1 MHYAIRHITRFTYD
15 APIRESVTEIRMQP
29 RTELAQRCLRFE
41 LATQPRAHVSS
52 YVDLMGNI
60 VHHFDIPSEHTELVV
75 TAQAI
80 VEFVGDNDLATPATT
95 SMEAWRDIESATR
108 TADAWE
114 MVRPSAFVRETPL
127 LQEFAQTLEIDR
139 GMDPGSV
146 VMALANAVH
155 QSFEY
160 KTAATR
166 VDSPIDEALA
176 SRKGVCQDFA
186 HILIALLRRVGIP
199 ARYVSGYL
207 FHSRG
212 ERAAEGATHAWV
224 EAWLP
229 GSGWVGVDPTSNML
243 AGERH
248 VRVAIGRD
256 YADVAPTRGVYKG
269 MAAGSLAVAVQ
280 VSRDDLPPA
289 STKFSPVLTWTAP
302 PPPLPALQSD
312 DQQQQQQQQQ

>member
-15 APIRESVTEIRMQP
+15 APIRESVMEIRMQP

-52 YVDLMGNI
+52 YVDLVGNI
-60 VHHFDIPSEHTELVV
+60 VHHFDIPSEHTELQI

-80 VEFVGDNDLATPATT
+80 VEFVGDGDLALPAPTTMDAWSEVDAATT
-95 SMEAWRDIESATR
+95 G
-108 TADAWE
+108 ADAWE
-114 MVRPSAFVRETPL
+114 MVRPSAFVRETAL
-127 LQEFAQTLEIDR
+127 LHDFAQSLGLDRTL
-139 GMDPGSV
+139 DPASL
-146 VMALANAVH
+146 VMALSDAVH
-155 QSFEY
+155 RSFEY
-160 KTAATR
+160 KTHATR
-166 VDSPIDEALA
+166 VDSPIDEALT
-176 SRKGVCQDFA
+176 SKKGVCQDFA
-186 HILIALLRRVGIP
+186 HILIALLRRLGVP

-212 ERAAEGATHAWV
+212 ERTAEGATHAWV
-224 EAWLP
+224 EVWLP
-229 GSGWVGVDPTSNML
+229 GSGWVGVDPTSNVL

-269 MAAGSLAVAVQ
+269 AAAGTLAVSVH

-289 STKFSPVLTWTAP
+289 STRFAPVLTWTAP
-302 PPPLPALQSD
+302 PPPPPSLPSD
-312 DQQQQQQQQQ
+312 DQQQQQQQQ

>member
-1 MHYAIRHITRFTYD
+1 M
-15 APIRESVTEIRMQP
+15 
-29 RTELAQRCLRFE
+29 
-41 LATQPRAHVSS
+41 
-52 YVDLMGNI
+52 
-60 VHHFDIPSEHTELVV
+60 
-75 TAQAI
+75 
-80 VEFVGDNDLATPATT
+80 
-95 SMEAWRDIESATR
+95 
-108 TADAWE
+108 
-114 MVRPSAFVRETPL
+114 
-127 LQEFAQTLEIDR
+127 
-139 GMDPGSV
+139 
-146 VMALANAVH
+146 
-155 QSFEY
+155 
-160 KTAATR
+160 
-166 VDSPIDEALA
+166 
-176 SRKGVCQDFA
+176 
-186 HILIALLRRVGIP
+186 
-199 ARYVSGYL
+199 SGYL

-229 GSGWVGVDPTSNML
+229 GSGWVGVDPTSNVL

-302 PPPLPALQSD
+302 PPPPPALQSD

>member
-1 MHYAIRHITRFTYD
+1 MHYAIRHVTRFTYD

-41 LATQPRAHVSS
+41 LATLPRAHVSS

-80 VEFVGDNDLATPATT
+80 VEFIGDNDLATPATT
-95 SMEAWRDIESATR
+95 SMEAWRDIENATKS
-108 TADAWE
+108 ADAWE
-114 MVRPSAFVRETPL
+114 MVRPSTFVRETSL
-127 LQEFAQTLEIDR
+127 LQEFAKSLDIDR

-186 HILIALLRRVGIP
+186 HILIALLRRVGVP

-224 EAWLP
+224 ETWLP
-229 GSGWVGVDPTSNML
+229 GSGWVGVDPTSAL
-243 AGERH
+243 LS
-248 VRVAIGRD
+248 GR
-256 YADVAPTRGVYKG
+256 
-269 MAAGSLAVAVQ
+269 
-280 VSRDDLPPA
+280 
-289 STKFSPVLTWTAP
+289 SP
-302 PPPLPALQSD
+302 
-312 DQQQQQQQQQ
+312 

>member
-15 APIRESVTEIRMQP
+15 APIRESMMEIRMQP
-29 RTELAQRCLRFE
+29 RTELTQRCLRFD
-41 LATQPRAHVSS
+41 LSTQPRAHVSS
-52 YVDLMGNI
+52 YTDLMGNT
-60 VHHFDIPSEHTELVV
+60 VHHFDIPSEHTELLV

-80 VEFVGDNDLATPATT
+80 VEFVGNGDLITPAPTT
-95 SMEAWRDIESATR
+95 VETWADVDQAAT
-108 TADAWE
+108 TLDGWE
-114 MVRPSAFVRETPL
+114 MVRPSAFVRTTAL
-127 LQEFAQTLEIDR
+127 LDAFAESVGIGR
-139 GMDPGSV
+139 EMDPAAA
-146 VMALANAVH
+146 VMALSDAVH
-155 QSFEY
+155 RSFEY
-160 KTAATR
+160 KTHATR

-176 SRKGVCQDFA
+176 NRQGVCQDFA
-186 HILIALLRRVGIP
+186 HVLLALLRRVGVP

-207 FHSRG
+207 FHARG
-212 ERAAEGATHAWV
+212 ERSAEGATHAWV

-229 GSGWVGVDPTSNML
+229 GSGWVGVDPTSNVL

-269 MAAGSLAVAVQ
+269 AAAGTLAVAVH

-289 STKFSPVLTWTAP
+289 STKFAPVLTWTAP
-302 PPPLPALQSD
+302 PPPSAPIQSD

>member
-1 MHYAIRHITRFTYD
+1 MHYAIRHITRFSYD
-15 APIRESVTEIRMQP
+15 APVRESVMEIRMQP
-29 RTELAQRCLRFE
+29 RTELVQRCLRFE

-80 VEFVGDNDLATPATT
+80 VEFVGDGDLTEPAATGLD
-95 SMEAWRDIESATR
+95 AWAEIDSAAGTV
-108 TADAWE
+108 DGWE
-114 MVRPSAFVRETPL
+114 MVRSSAFVRETAL
-127 LQEFAQTLEIDR
+127 LQEFAESVGIDR
-139 GMDPGSV
+139 SIDPCAAVLGLSE
-146 VMALANAVH
+146 AVH
-155 QSFEY
+155 RAFEY
-160 KTAATR
+160 KTHSTR

-176 SRKGVCQDFA
+176 SRQGVCQDFA
-186 HILIALLRRVGIP
+186 HILIALLRRLGIP
-199 ARYVSGYL
+199 GRYVSGYL
-207 FHSRG
+207 FHARG
-212 ERAAEGATHAWV
+212 ERSAEGATHAWV

-229 GSGWVGVDPTSNML
+229 GSGWVGLDPTSNVL

-269 MAAGSLAVAVQ
+269 AAAGTLAVAVH

-289 STKFSPVLTWTAP
+289 STKFAPVLTWTAAAP
-302 PPPLPALQSD
+302 PPPPSLSSD
-312 DQQQQQQQQQ
+312 DQQQQQQQ

>member
-15 APIRESVTEIRMQP
+15 APIRESVMEIRMQP

-52 YVDLMGNI
+52 YVDLMGNT
-60 VHHFDIPSEHTELVV
+60 VHHFDIPSEHTELVI

-80 VEFVGDNDLATPATT
+80 VEFVGDNDLTTPATT
-95 SMEAWRDIESATR
+95 TMEAWKEIDEATQG
-108 TADAWE
+108 ADAWE
-114 MVRPSAFVRETPL
+114 MIRPSTFVRQTPL
-127 LQEFAQTLEIDR
+127 LQEFAESLDVDR

-146 VMALANAVH
+146 VLALSNAVH

-160 KTAATR
+160 RTATTR

-176 SRKGVCQDFA
+176 SRQGVCQDFA
-186 HILIALLRRVGIP
+186 HILIALLRRLGVPG
-199 ARYVSGYL
+199 RYVSGYL

-212 ERAAEGATHAWV
+212 ELAAEGATHAWV

-229 GSGWVGVDPTSNML
+229 GAGWVGVDPTSNVL

-269 MAAGSLAVAVQ
+269 AAAGTLAVAVQ

-302 PPPLPALQSD
+302 PPAPPSSQSD
-312 DQQQQQQQQQ
+312 EQQQQ

>member
-95 SMEAWRDIESATR
+95 SMEAWREIESATR

-312 DQQQQQQQQQ
+312 DQQQ

>member
-1 MHYAIRHITRFTYD
+1 MHYAIRHTTRFTYD

-41 LATQPRAHVSS
+41 LGTQPRAHVSS

-75 TAQAI
+75 TAKAI
-80 VEFVGDNDLATPATT
+80 VEFVGDNDLAAPATT
-95 SMEAWRDIESATR
+95 SMEAWQDIENATQS
-108 TADAWE
+108 ADAWE

-127 LQEFAQTLEIDR
+127 LQEFAAGLGIDR

-146 VMALANAVH
+146 VMAMANAVH

-186 HILIALLRRVGIP
+186 HILIALLRRVGVP

-212 ERAAEGATHAWV
+212 EMAAEGATHAWV

-229 GSGWVGVDPTSNML
+229 GSGWVGIDPTSNVL

-269 MAAGSLAVAVQ
+269 MAAGTLAVAVH

-302 PPPLPALQSD
+302 PPPPPSLQSEE
-312 DQQQQQQQQQ
+312 QQQQQQ

>member
-60 VHHFDIPSEHTELVV
+60 VHHFDIPSEHTELLV

-139 GMDPGSV
+139 GMGPGSV

-302 PPPLPALQSD
+302 PPPPPALQSD

>member
-1 MHYAIRHITRFTYD
+1 MHYAIRHITRFSYD
-15 APIRESVTEIRMQP
+15 APIRESVMEIRMQP

-52 YVDLMGNI
+52 YVDPMGNI

-80 VEFVGDNDLATPATT
+80 VEFVGDGDLVAPAATGL
-95 SMEAWRDIESATR
+95 
-108 TADAWE
+108 DAWQEIDATVSTVDGWE
-114 MVRPSAFVRETPL
+114 MIRPSVFVRQTAL
-127 LQEFAQTLEIDR
+127 LSEFAESVGIDR
-139 GMDPGSV
+139 SIDPCQAVLGMSE
-146 VMALANAVH
+146 AVH
-155 QSFEY
+155 RSFEY
-160 KTAATR
+160 KTHSTR
-166 VDSPIDEALA
+166 VDSPIDEALT
-176 SRKGVCQDFA
+176 SRQGVCQDFA
-186 HILIALLRRVGIP
+186 HILIALLRRLGVP
-199 ARYVSGYL
+199 SRYVSGYL

-229 GSGWVGVDPTSNML
+229 GSGWVGLDPTSNVL

-256 YADVAPTRGVYKG
+256 YSDVAPTRGVYKG
-269 MAAGSLAVAVQ
+269 TAAAGTLAVAVH

-289 STKFSPVLTWTAP
+289 STKFAPVLTWTAAP
-302 PPPLPALQSD
+302 PPTSSLPSD
-312 DQQQQQQQQQ
+312 DQQQQQQQ

>member
-1 MHYAIRHITRFTYD
+1 MHYAIRHITKFTYD
-15 APIRESVTEIRMQP
+15 APIRESVMEIRMQP

-52 YVDLMGNI
+52 YVDLMGNT

-80 VEFVGDNDLATPATT
+80 VEFVNDNDLMTPAATT
-95 SMEAWRDIESATR
+95 LDAWQWVDEAGK

-114 MVRPSAFVRETPL
+114 MIRPSAFVRETKL
-127 LQEFAQTLEIDR
+127 LHEFAETLAIDR
-139 GMDPGSV
+139 SQDPAAV
-146 VMALANAVH
+146 VMGLSDAVH
-155 QSFEY
+155 RSFEY
-160 KTAATR
+160 KTASTR
-166 VDSPIDEALA
+166 VDSPIDETLA
-176 SRKGVCQDFA
+176 SRQGVCQDFA
-186 HILIALLRRVGIP
+186 HILLGLLRRLGIP

-207 FHSRG
+207 FHARG

-229 GSGWVGVDPTSNML
+229 GSGWVGVDPTSNVL

-269 MAAGSLAVAVQ
+269 AASGTLAVAVH

-289 STKFSPVLTWTAP
+289 STKFAPVLTWTAP
-302 PPPLPALQSD
+302 PPPVPGPLSD
-312 DQQQQQQQQQ
+312 EQQQQQQ

>member
-41 LATQPRAHVSS
+41 LATLPRAHVSS

-80 VEFVGDNDLATPATT
+80 VEFIGDNDLATPATT
-95 SMEAWRDIESATR
+95 SMEAWRDIENATKS
-108 TADAWE
+108 ADAWE
-114 MVRPSAFVRETPL
+114 MVRPSTFVRETSL
-127 LQEFAQTLEIDR
+127 LQEFAKSLDIDR

-186 HILIALLRRVGIP
+186 HILIALLRWVGVP

-212 ERAAEGATHAWV
+212 ELAAEGATHAWV

-229 GSGWVGVDPTSNML
+229 ALGWVGVDPTSNVL

-269 MAAGSLAVAVQ
+269 LAAGTLAVAVH

-302 PPPLPALQSD
+302 PPSPPSLQSD
-312 DQQQQQQQQQ
+312 DQQQQQ

>member
-15 APIRESVTEIRMQP
+15 APIRESVMEIRMQP
-29 RTELAQRCLRFE
+29 RTELTQRCLRFE
-41 LATQPRAHVSS
+41 LATQPRAQVSS
-52 YVDLMGNI
+52 YVDPMGNI

-80 VEFVGDNDLATPATT
+80 VEFVGDGDLEPPAPTT
-95 SMEAWRDIESATR
+95 SDAWQWIDEAASTV
-108 TADAWE
+108 DAWE
-114 MVRPSAFVRETPL
+114 MVRPSAFVKETAL
-127 LQEFAQTLEIDR
+127 LHEFAESLGIDR
-139 GMDPGSV
+139 TTDPCAAV
-146 VMALANAVH
+146 LALSEAVH
-155 QSFEY
+155 RSFEY

-186 HILIALLRRVGIP
+186 HILLALLRRLRVP
-199 ARYVSGYL
+199 SRYVSGYL
-207 FHSRG
+207 FHARG
-212 ERAAEGATHAWV
+212 ERSAEGATHAWV

-229 GSGWVGVDPTSNML
+229 GSGWVGLDPTSNVL

-269 MAAGSLAVAVQ
+269 AAAGTLAVAVH

-289 STKFSPVLTWTAP
+289 STKFAPVLTWTAP
-302 PPPLPALQSD
+302 PPPPHSMPSD
-312 DQQQQQQQQQ
+312 DQQQQQQ

>member
-15 APIRESVTEIRMQP
+15 APIRESVMEIRMQP

-41 LATQPRAHVSS
+41 LATQPRASVSS
-52 YVDLMGNI
+52 YLDPMGNS
-60 VHHFDIPSEHTELVV
+60 VHHFDIPSEHTELLV

-80 VEFVGDNDLATPATT
+80 VEFVGDNDLAAPCPV
-95 SMEAWRDIESATR
+95 SMEAWNAIDEATK

-114 MVRPSAFVRETPL
+114 MIRPSVFVRETAL
-127 LQEFAQTLEIDR
+127 LREFGDSLGIDR
-139 GMDPGSV
+139 TLDPGSL
-146 VMALANAVH
+146 VMAMSDAVH
-155 QSFEY
+155 RSFEY
-160 KTAATR
+160 KTHATR

-176 SRKGVCQDFA
+176 SRQGVCQDFA
-186 HILIALLRRVGIP
+186 HILIALLRRLGVP

-207 FHSRG
+207 FHARG
-212 ERAAEGATHAWV
+212 ERTAEGATHAWV
-224 EAWLP
+224 EAWVP
-229 GSGWVGVDPTSNML
+229 GFGWVGVDPTSNVL

-269 MAAGSLAVAVQ
+269 AAAGTLAVSVH

-289 STKFSPVLTWTAP
+289 STRFAPVLTWTAP
-302 PPPLPALQSD
+302 PPPPAPQPSEE
-312 DQQQQQQQQQ
+312 QQQQ

>member
-15 APIRESVTEIRMQP
+15 APIRESVMEIRMQP
-29 RTELAQRCLRFE
+29 RTELAQRCLRFD
-41 LATQPRAHVSS
+41 LATQPRAHVSW
-52 YVDLMGNI
+52 YVDLMGNF
-60 VHHFDIPSEHTELVV
+60 VHHFDIPSEHTELTV

-80 VEFVGDNDLATPATT
+80 VEFVGDNDLMTPATT
-95 SMEAWRDIESATR
+95 SIEAWTEIDAAAK

-114 MVRPSAFVRETPL
+114 MVRPSTFVRETPL
-127 LQEFAQTLEIDR
+127 LQQFAENLDVDR
-139 GMDPGSV
+139 GTDPGTV
-146 VMALANAVH
+146 VLALAHAVH

-160 KTAATR
+160 KTASTR

-212 ERAAEGATHAWV
+212 DRSSEGATHAWV

-229 GSGWVGVDPTSNML
+229 GAGWVGVDPTSNML

-269 MAAGSLAVAVQ
+269 AAAGTLAVAVH

-289 STKFSPVLTWTAP
+289 STTFSPVLTWTAP
-302 PPPLPALQSD
+302 PPPPSSSQFD
-312 DQQQQQQQQQ
+312 DQQQQ